1 MSRQSKTRASKRME
15 IEEGQSLAK
24 EANLHPTNGPEETAT
39 GSASVVQARN
49 QALLDEFLEHLRIE
63 QVASEHTLRA
73 YSCDLEGFMRWCERK
88 GIDPLQASHKQLRGY
103 LADLDRARYER
114 STVSRRLSALHGF
127 YRWAA
132 LEGHIASDPS
142 DALSGPKLNRHLP
155 HVIKRDEM
163 RALMAVHGK
172 RDKFGNEREQ
182 SVQDVRDQ
190 AILEFLYACGARISE
205 AANLTLQSVDFREC
219 QVRLFGKGRKE
230 RIVPLHGLCIE
241 ALQDYLTNARPNL
254 LKGGASQAF
263 FISNT
268 GKPMSADSM
277 RIMFKEAVRM
287 AGLDVDTS
295 PHDMRHSFAT
305 DLLDGGADLRSVQ
318 EMLGHASLSTTQIY
332 THLSPARLREAH
344 LKSHPRA

>member
-1 MSRQSKTRASKRME
+1 MSRQAKTCASKR
-15 IEEGQSLAK
+15 IEHEDTQASAHETSQHSHGELDAAA
-24 EANLHPTNGPEETAT
+24 ENANVLNNR
-39 GSASVVQARN
+39 SY
-49 QALLDEFLEHLRIE
+49 ALLDEFLEHLRVE

-73 YSCDLEGFMRWCERK
+73 YRSDLEGFLRWCDRK
-88 GIDPLQASHKQLRGY
+88 GVDPLAANHQQLRGY
-103 LADLDRARYER
+103 LADMDRARYER
-114 STVSRRLSALHGF
+114 STVNRRLSALHGF

-132 LEGHIASDPS
+132 LVGHVKGDPS

-172 RDKFGNEREQ
+172 LDLYGNEREQ
-182 SVQDVRDQ
+182 SATDMRDQ
-190 AILEFLYACGARISE
+190 AILELLYACGARISE

-230 RIVPLHGLCIE
+230 RIVPLHELCIQ
-241 ALQDYLTNARPNL
+241 ALQDYLTNARPKL
-254 LKGGASQAF
+254 LKGARSQAF

-277 RIMFKEAVRM
+277 RIMFKETVRT
-287 AGLDVDTS
+287 AGLDIDTS

-344 LKSHPRA
+344 HKSHPRA